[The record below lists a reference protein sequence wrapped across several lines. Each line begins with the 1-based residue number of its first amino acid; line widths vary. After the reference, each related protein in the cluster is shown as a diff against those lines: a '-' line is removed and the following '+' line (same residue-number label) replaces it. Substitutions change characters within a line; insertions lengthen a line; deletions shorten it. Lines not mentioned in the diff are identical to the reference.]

1 VAGSEESLAGSV
13 AFRFP
18 ADARCDAVVPRFRV
32 GTAGRFFFPKT
43 AVNALKN
50 SGEKFPLDI
59 FLMIACCP
67 SCDSGI
73 LQQSDPLLQ
82 NTAHLRAWYLYIPC
96 QGNSLW

>member
-1 VAGSEESLAGSV
+1 VAGSEESLASSV

-32 GTAGRFFFPKT
+32 GTAGRFFFPNT

-50 SGEKFPLDI
+50 SGEKIPLDI
-59 FLMIACCP
+59 FLMMACCS

-73 LQQSDPLLQ
+73 LQQGMINQESMIGINDH
-82 NTAHLRAWYLYIPC
+82 NTTL
-96 QGNSLW
+96 SES